1 MYEEPNKLRLKSKKI
16 KDFMK
21 ISKLAADISLVL
33 SLASRN
39 ENLVIAL
46 E

>member
-16 KDFMK
+16 KDFRK
-21 ISKLAADISLVL
+21 ISKLASDIRLVL